1 MRAATVNK
9 FKHILRGGVV
19 NSQMT
24 SLSDGKNSGKSDR
37 QVMGA
42 LILTH
47 MAQHLFS
54 GASILYQNIRE
65 DLNLSYTQI
74 GVMVGIASILGGFLQ
89 MVYSVA
95 SRWVPRRLLL
105 AGSNLALS
113 IGCVFTGI
121 ANSFEAVITGN
132 AVTGVGQA
140 GTHPV
145 SSSIISS
152 RFEKKR
158 VGSSLSLFYGLGF
171 IGNIISPILLSV
183 VAVAAG
189 WRSAYYLLALVFL
202 ATGLIA
208 FFGLRGEPAAD
219 KVVSKESRGKFLN
232 DVKAALRVK
241 GAVTILVAQAF
252 ISGGTGMGVMTTW
265 IPVYLRDASKGLGL
279 TVGFAGIISS
289 LATIGGVLGTIS
301 LGRVADR
308 FGYLKTASISLAIT
322 TTTIFFLTLYQGYN
336 IILIPHLFI
345 LSMTTFSMSS
355 LLQAQLAYNSTS
367 EERDILLG
375 IYFTF
380 GFGVSSLWSTL
391 LGALVDNYSFNAV
404 WLTMVGAGVA
414 ALTCLIFGARRQ
426 NSPQG

>member
-1 MRAATVNK
+1 
-9 FKHILRGGVV
+9 
-19 NSQMT
+19 MT
-24 SLSDGKNSGKSDR
+24 SMSSEEKPGKSDR

-42 LILTH
+42 LIISH

-74 GVMVGIASILGGFLQ
+74 GLMVGIASILGGFLQ

-95 SRWVPRRLLL
+95 GRWVPRRLLL
-105 AGSNLALS
+105 VGSNFALGF
-113 IGCVFTGI
+113 GCLLTGI
-121 ANSFEAVITGN
+121 AGRFEAVITGN
-132 AVTGVGQA
+132 AVAGVGQA

-152 RFEKKR
+152 KFEKKSI
-158 VGSSLSLFYGLGF
+158 GSSLSLFYGLGY
-171 IGNIISPILLSV
+171 IGNIISPILLSGI
-183 VAVAAG
+183 AIAAG
-189 WRSAYYLLALVFL
+189 WRSSYFLLAIVFF

-219 KVVSKESRGKFLN
+219 KVVSKESKSKFL
-232 DVKAALRVK
+232 DVVKSALKVK
-241 GAVTILVAQAF
+241 GAIPILIAQAF

-289 LATIGGVLGTIS
+289 LATIGGVLGTIY

-308 FGYLKTASISLAIT
+308 FGYMKTASVSLAVT
-322 TTTIFFLTLYQGYN
+322 TTSIYLLTFYQGYS

-345 LSMTTFSMSS
+345 LSMTTFSISS
-355 LLQAQLAYNSTS
+355 LLQAQLVNSSTS
-367 EERDILLG
+367 EQRDILLG
-375 IYFTF
+375 LYFTF

-391 LGALVDNYSFNAV
+391 LGALVDNYSFNVV
-404 WLTMVGAGVA
+404 WITMVGAGIA
-414 ALTCLIFGARRQ
+414 ALSCLIYVTR
-426 NSPQG
+426 SK

>member
-1 MRAATVNK
+1 M
-9 FKHILRGGVV
+9 
-19 NSQMT
+19 S
-24 SLSDGKNSGKSDR
+24 SEGKSGKSDR

-42 LILTH
+42 LILSH

-95 SRWVPRRLLL
+95 GRWVPRRLLL
-105 AGSNLALS
+105 AGSNFALGF
-113 IGCVFTGI
+113 GCFLTGI
-121 ANSFEAVITGN
+121 AGRFEAVITGN
-132 AVTGVGQA
+132 AVAGVGQA

-152 RFEKKR
+152 KFEKKSI
-158 VGSSLSLFYGLGF
+158 GSSLSLFYGLGY
-171 IGNIISPILLSV
+171 IGNIISPILLSGI
-183 VAVAAG
+183 AIAAG
-189 WRSAYYLLALVFL
+189 WRSSYYLLAIVFF

-219 KVVSKESRGKFLN
+219 KVVSKESKGKFL
-232 DVKAALRVK
+232 DDIKSALKVR
-241 GAVTILVAQAF
+241 GAIPILVAQAF

-289 LATIGGVLGTIS
+289 LATIGGVLGTIY

-308 FGYLKTASISLAIT
+308 FGYMKTASISLAVT
-322 TTTIFFLTLYQGYN
+322 TTSIYLLTFYQEYS
-336 IILIPHLFI
+336 ILLIPHLFI
-345 LSMTTFSMSS
+345 LSMTTFSISS
-355 LLQAQLAYNSTS
+355 LLQAQLANSSTS
-367 EERDILLG
+367 EQRDILLG
-375 IYFTF
+375 LYFTF

-391 LGALVDNYSFNAV
+391 LGALVDNYSFNVV
-404 WLTMVGAGVA
+404 WITMVGAGIA
-414 ALTCLIFGARRQ
+414 ALTCLIYVTRLK
-426 NSPQG
+426 